1 MQDRPWSNKQME
13 ILAQYLRDD
22 VASPEGAPAYDDVMI
37 WYDELAAEVHGIVQ
51 AMPWKTI
58 LPYSHS
64 EVDITYRAKTIDT
77 LRDKLN
83 RLSSGPLNNIVDI
96 AGVRVDAEMTLREQD
111 AVAAAIAWAFGMDP
125 AKAVKDLRVE
135 HHNGYR
141 AVHVHLKI
149 RRAMA
154 EVQVRTQLQSKWAN
168 TYERLGD
175 LAGRGIRYDSV
186 TDSDGW
192 GAIASRLQEISLTRI
207 RQIEEAKDAIA
218 EIRPNSGYVWQ
229 GLAELPDEIREIGY
243 KVLEDEAE
251 LSTMLDDV
259 EMLFRDVLRK
269 GTRQ

>member
-13 ILAQYLRDD
+13 MLAQCLRDD
-22 VASPEGAPAYDDVMI
+22 VASPEGTPAYDDVMI

-111 AVAAAIAWAFGMDP
+111 AVAAAIARAFGMDP

-141 AVHVHLKI
+141 AVHVHLKL

-175 LAGRGIRYDSV
+175 LAGRGIRYDNV
-186 TDSDGW
+186 TESDSW
-192 GAIASRLQEISLTRI
+192 SAIASRLQEISVTRI
-207 RQIEEAKDAIA
+207 RPIEEAKDAIA

-229 GLAELPDEIREIGY
+229 SLEELPDELREIGY

-259 EMLFRDVLRK
+259 EVLFRDALRK